1 MSSKKIIN
9 VLFLAAEA
17 DPLIKVG
24 GLGDVAGSLPRALR
38 ELAPDLL
45 DGYSLDVRLALP
57 LHATIR
63 QKVLKSHP
71 MGNFS
76 IKVKGMPLPFMAI
89 PTELFG
95 VPTYLISG
103 DLIPPDGPVY
113 SSDPRQDGR
122 KYFFY
127 CMAAL
132 ELIHQMGWQTDILH
146 ANDWHTA
153 AAVYALALSR
163 DNDTFLAATR
173 SLMTIHN
180 LPFMGVGS
188 EEVLNDFN
196 LPPSSDARIPGW
208 ARHTPLPLG
217 LVSADHIVAVSPGY
231 AREILTPDY
240 GCGLELLLY
249 DRKNDVTGIING
261 LDTKRWNPA
270 TDQALLAQYSWEDLS
285 RRQINKQ
292 SLLAEFSLNPAPDI
306 PLIIL
311 VSRMDPQK
319 GVDLVSP
326 ALNSISDLPWQAI
339 LLGTGDPFLEE
350 SIHHLQDDFPDRI
363 RAVLRFDTNLSRRL
377 YSGADLLI
385 MPSRYEP
392 CGLSQMIAMHYG
404 CIPVARSTG
413 GLKDTICDDPEQ
425 RKTTGFLFNEPTH
438 IGLANALR
446 RALDIYTRPIIW
458 RDIQHR
464 GMVQDF
470 SWHQSAL
477 AYANLY
483 LDLHKR
489 KI

>member
-1 MSSKKIIN
+1 
-9 VLFLAAEA
+9 
-17 DPLIKVG
+17 
-24 GLGDVAGSLPRALR
+24 
-38 ELAPDLL
+38 
-45 DGYSLDVRLALP
+45 
-57 LHATIR
+57 
-63 QKVLKSHP
+63 
-71 MGNFS
+71 
-76 IKVKGMPLPFMAI
+76 
-89 PTELFG
+89 
-95 VPTYLISG
+95 
-103 DLIPPDGPVY
+103 
-113 SSDPRQDGR
+113 
-122 KYFFY
+122 
-127 CMAAL
+127 
-132 ELIHQMGWQTDILH
+132 
-146 ANDWHTA
+146 
-153 AAVYALALSR
+153 
-163 DNDTFLAATR
+163 
-173 SLMTIHN
+173 
-180 LPFMGVGS
+180 
-188 EEVLNDFN
+188 
-196 LPPSSDARIPGW
+196 
-208 ARHTPLPLG
+208 
-217 LVSADHIVAVSPGY
+217 
-231 AREILTPDY
+231 
-240 GCGLELLLY
+240 LY